1 MDARAIATEM
11 APVIMWQ
18 KERKPETY
26 RSYWNNLSRS
36 PSKKNMDPAPTYSAW
51 DMLSGE
57 SLSQTIYLHYTY
69 DEEHSFYTWQIK
81 LIQGIGKSKTLT
93 ALNWWVSYFLLLYEN
108 RRKRRHGCI
117 LTHSPGWCNAN
128 GLRCYW
134 HCSVSHRTA
143 QCNLYWCKWDC
154 LEMNKCPGLESTEN
168 PSC

>member
-57 SLSQTIYLHYTY
+57 SLSQTIYLHYT
-69 DEEHSFYTWQIK
+69 
-81 LIQGIGKSKTLT
+81 
-93 ALNWWVSYFLLLYEN
+93 WWGAQLLYVTD
-108 RRKRRHGCI
+108 K
-117 LTHSPGWCNAN
+117 
-128 GLRCYW
+128 
-134 HCSVSHRTA
+134 V
-143 QCNLYWCKWDC
+143 
-154 LEMNKCPGLESTEN
+154 N
-168 PSC
+168 PRDREK